1 MADALDI
8 EMPELPDDDGTTKM
22 SIISANGS
30 NIFSDDRD
38 TVENGIWE
46 DEDARSFYEKLADLK
61 VLVPGVLLETT
72 GKKESGKDGKSGT
85 EGSVETDTE
94 TPKATE
100 TSTGSPEVDGDS
112 KEDELI
118 ARLQQLGI
126 TAIDNDEN
134 EAGAEGEA
142 EAEADGEQDSEA
154 NATANDVAE

>member
-85 EGSVETDTE
+85 EGSVEADTE

-112 KEDELI
+112 KDDELI

-126 TAIDNDEN
+126 TTIDNDEN
-134 EAGAEGEA
+134 EASAEG